1 MSTSVNSARH
11 ERIRP
16 TDTSSADD
24 GRQAFTR
31 PASDRDGTPVMR
43 IAKAHGRRLARGLSS
58 VGSGS
63 WALACHRKLLLSQL
77 GDRVAQMPIHWLC
90 QVVEPKR

>member
-11 ERIRP
+11 KRIRP

-31 PASDRDGTPVMR
+31 PGPDRDGVPVVR
-43 IAKAHGRRLARGLSS
+43 IATAHGRRLARRLSS
-58 VGSGS
+58 AGSEG
-63 WALACHRKLLLSQL
+63 WVLACHRKLLLSQL
-77 GDRVAQMPIHWLC
+77 GDQVAQMPIHWLC
-90 QVVEPKR
+90 QGRCR